1 MKLLL
6 AEKNVSR
13 KGAKTQRSKGFPQIS
28 VIFILIMKLLLAE
41 KNVSRKGAKNILC
54 GSQ

>member
-13 KGAKTQRSKGFPQIS
+13 KGAKTQRSKGFPQ
-28 VIFILIMKLLLAE
+28 IFILIMKLLLAE